1 MSDDKKNSEITLE
14 EGHRLPEIKTLLNA
28 AKLSI
33 VEDRPIMMDYWI
45 ASIEKTV
52 MIGIREDGK
61 KMLIKNAEEYTSYIE
76 QVFRINGK
84 DYIIKTENSLY
95 IVDSG
100 IPSKR
105 VSFDNWGWFFFS
117 SILHNLCQEIERSK
131 LINYYPNT
139 YNSYPIKQS
148 TMCQVDR

>member
-1 MSDDKKNSEITLE
+1 MIYYIREKVFNRKKYLKCPIQFQHNMSDDKKNTEITLE
-14 EGHRLPEIKTLLNA
+14 EGHRLPETKTLQNA

-95 IVDSG
+95 IVDAG

-105 VSFDNWGWFFFS
+105 VSFDN
-117 SILHNLCQEIERSK
+117 
-131 LINYYPNT
+131 
-139 YNSYPIKQS
+139 
-148 TMCQVDR
+148 